1 MKTSARVTLKIK
13 LEIIIKA
20 GLHVQSKHK
29 YKVVYTCD
37 KHKHKVRYS
46 AVQNGGCQGGIQ

>member
-1 MKTSARVTLKIK
+1 MKTSERVTLKIK